1 MKTADLASSIFWMV
15 FSTIVCVNSMHM
27 GTGTFKNPGMGFIG
41 FWAAALLGVTSL
53 VLLIQALLK
62 KEKEKASPIFKGRLW
77 GKVLAIFIALLLY
90 SKFMPVLGYLLSTFI
105 LMSFLFWIVKEEQTW
120 WRSPIYA
127 SVITIITFLVF
138 SVLLN
143 GQYPQGL
150 LGF

>member
-1 MKTADLASSIFWMV
+1 VKTADLASSIFWMV
-15 FSTIVCVNSMHM
+15 FSFIICVNSVQI

-41 FWAAALLGVTSL
+41 LWAAALLGVTSL
-53 VLLIQALLK
+53 TLFIQALLK
-62 KEKEKASPIFKGRLW
+62 KEKEKAAPIFKGLLW
-77 GKVLAIFIALLLY
+77 GKVLAILTALLLY
-90 SKFMPVLGYLLSTFI
+90 SKFMPVLGYLLSTFV
-105 LMSFLFWIVKEEQTW
+105 LMCFLFWILKERQAW
-120 WRSPIYA
+120 WWSPIYA